1 MIWLTL
7 LVSLAWGADNTY
19 DKIRLDRIDISVRQL
34 QKGRPTITGT
44 PTFQN
49 GMSWGA
55 GTTETTGLTG
65 AIFLYASSTT
75 PTGWLECD
83 GSSYLTSTYTGL
95 YAAIGCNWGCADGT
109 HFNVPDLRGTIPRG
123 WNHSASTDTLH
134 GDQDASSRSAL
145 KTGGATGDNVGS
157 YQADAVRAHTHT
169 YNQPISNDTVA
180 AGGTLIKSASS
191 STDTGSTGGNETRP
205 KNAYVMYIIKY

>member
-75 PTGWLECD
+75 PTGWLDCD
-83 GSSYLTSTYTGL
+83 TRRADTKT
-95 YAAIGCNWGCADGT
+95 AAD
-109 HFNVPDLRGTIPRG
+109 IPAFMQQ
-123 WNHSASTDTLH
+123 SA
-134 GDQDASSRSAL
+134 
-145 KTGGATGDNVGS
+145 ATGAARTGRIS
-157 YQADAVRAHTHT
+157 TS
-169 YNQPISNDTVA
+169 PIS
-180 AGGTLIKSASS
+180 GGPSLGGGIIPLRRTLCMAIRMRLQEA
-191 STDTGSTGGNETRP
+191 R
-205 KNAYVMYIIKY
+205 